1 MLRTTIH
8 EVVIGSN
15 VSLVQRVHPLNTFR
29 DCSIQAVSE
38 DADVQTLIRD
48 EMFKPFNLT
57 EQQFRFTIFVLSP
70 KKVILCML
78 FHHIV
83 MDGASLHIAVH
94 EVQRIVSG
102 GEQLLASPQ
111 PPQFVDLVE
120 KGGRE
125 DSRESARLRKWIDVL
140 ESAESCTVFC
150 QPCCSSID
158 HTIQYYLNTQQY
170 LQVPETTL
178 SAMKSARSSNVSPV
192 VFLAAAFAIA
202 LSKYTGTRDVV
213 FGMLSMNRSRQYGNM
228 IGCLANALPL
238 RVDFSK
244 SQTVDNLLKQVR
256 RNCGLILDGGIDL
269 AQLLSHVPCLQGGHT
284 HPGTSPLQA
293 FFSYYNIGQEMLSQT
308 LVLEGGIE
316 VMCDIQVPKPEH
328 THADLFFEAS
338 KNREDVFYWESRKF
352 VLSVSGVRTL
362 HDLMC
367 RAIEELAAQNF
378 TGPFQVSC
386 TVKPSGVGYSVAVG
400 KDTCGSTVPD
410 SHLFYIERFE
420 KKAAEI
426 PDCAAF
432 KHGSVTLTY
441 HEASV
446 TMGRIAAL
454 LWAKGVR
461 PGGHV
466 AVYLTHTPLLYLSI
480 LGVLKCAAAYVPIA
494 LQNTPQRIE
503 RILKRADAKFL
514 ISEESLLGTIP
525 SDWTEK
531 TFCIHPNSGALLTD
545 STTTLP
551 EITYHSD
558 QLFYIIFTSG
568 TTGEPKGVAITN
580 GNMRVTLNNF
590 QRLLTPD
597 DTRVTLASL
606 NVAFDAHVQ
615 DSLAPLLNG
624 ACVVVAKDITEI
636 PQGVT
641 YAAAAVSAASVVE
654 FPSSVRVLGVGG
666 EAFTQQCYE
675 NTKRIPKLINFYGP
689 TECTV
694 FATTNIVT
702 GSEQDI
708 SNIGKP
714 LPDVTVMVMD
724 ESKQL
729 VPVSHPGTLYIG
741 GPIVSA
747 VGYYNNPEQTE
758 KVFVP
763 NPLNPSETIYCTG
776 DCVRMLPDG
785 SLQFL
790 GRTDDQV
797 KLRGMRFQ
805 ILEVEQTLA
814 SCLQVSAAAA
824 FVRNQATPSAQL
836 IACVTPKSVS
846 AVAVLQYTSCHLP
859 SYMVPSVVVTL
870 DKMPLTKEGK
880 VDHKTLS
887 NIPLKAC
894 VNSED
899 QSPNQQP
906 SEIALKLAAIF
917 GRVLRIEEFPPTA
930 DFFSSGGHS
939 LLLFQLASLVNQQ
952 LHCNISISQIVQNTT
967 PMSLAD
973 AITSTRLQTG
983 RTNPYIPPETL
994 VHYHSEEVL
1003 QSHLK
1008 LKAKLQF
1015 QRTSKEPT
1023 EVLYPPNSPEEL
1035 PIFFI
1040 HAGVIGWSL
1049 PYVKLAQSLGRY
1061 SVAIQRTLDTPT
1073 SSLHDMSAFFVRAI
1087 MSTQPCGPYRLVG
1100 LCFGA
1105 FVVYK
1110 VAKQLS
1116 DAGERVELAVLIDNS
1131 PVHENRPNIFNRIG
1145 QPLPNTPAH
1154 PVHFFQQA
1162 LKLSF
1167 PPEVLQLNKED
1178 VNLEDLAAAIL
1189 TTYQW
1194 LLFSATDLMDAYLWF
1209 ISYIRCC
1216 LDNYSLQP
1224 CPTME
1229 NCLLIRNK
1237 EHPLFASHDYGLLQL
1252 VNSNSLSVVIA
1263 PREIDVGEMNA
1274 NKTLDFV
1281 TSVIELYVDE

>member
-1 MLRTTIH
+1 MLRTTVH
-8 EVVIGSN
+8 EVVVGSS
-15 VSLVQRVHPLNTFR
+15 VSLVQRVHPPNTFE
-29 DCSIQAVSE
+29 DCNIQAVSE
-38 DADVQTLIRD
+38 DSDVLALIRD

-70 KKVILCML
+70 EKLILCMS

-83 MDGASLHIAVH
+83 MDGASLHIAVQ

-102 GEQLLASPQ
+102 GKQESTSPQ

-120 KGGRE
+120 KVGRE
-125 DSRESARLRKWIDVL
+125 DSARLQRWIDLL
-140 ESAESCTVFC
+140 ESAECCTTFG
-150 QPCCSSID
+150 QPCHSRIG
-158 HTIQYYLNTQQY
+158 HTVQYYLNTQQY
-170 LQVPETTL
+170 LQVPEKAL
-178 SAMKSARSSNVSPV
+178 SAMKAARTNNVSPV

-202 LSKYTGTRDVV
+202 LCRYTGTRDIV
-213 FGMLSMNRSRQYGNM
+213 FGMLSMNRNRQYGNV
-228 IGCLANALPL
+228 IGCLANALPM
-238 RVDFSK
+238 RVNFNK
-244 SQTVDNLLKQVR
+244 SHTLDDLFKQVR

-269 AQLLSHVPCLQGGHT
+269 AELLSHIPCLQGGHT
-284 HPGTSPLQA
+284 PPGASPLQV
-293 FFSYYNIGQEMLSQT
+293 FFSYYNVGQEKLSQI
-308 LVLEGGIE
+308 LKLEGGVE
-316 VMCDIQVPKPEH
+316 VTCDIQVPKPEH

-338 KNREDVFYWESRKF
+338 KNREDLFYWESRKL
-352 VLSVSGVRTL
+352 VLSVSNVHTL
-362 HDLMC
+362 HGLMC
-367 RAIEELAAQNF
+367 QAIEELAAQNF
-378 TGPFQVSC
+378 TGPFQVAC
-386 TVKPSGVGYSVAVG
+386 TIKPSAVEYSVAVG
-400 KDTCGSTVPD
+400 KDMSGSTVPD

-432 KHGSVTLTY
+432 KHGGVTLTY

-446 TMGRIAAL
+446 TMGKISAL
-454 LWAKGVR
+454 LWERGVR
-461 PGGHV
+461 PGDHV
-466 AVYLTHTPLLYLSI
+466 AVYLTRTPQLYLSI
-480 LGVLKCAAAYVPIA
+480 LGVLKCGAAYVPIA
-494 LQNTPQRIE
+494 LQNTPQRIVG
-503 RILKRADAKFL
+503 ILKHADAKFL
-514 ISEESLLGTIP
+514 ITEESLLQAVPG
-525 SDWTEK
+525 DWTDK
-531 TFCIHPNSGALLTD
+531 TLCIHPNCRALLTD
-545 STTTLP
+545 STTTPP

-568 TTGEPKGVAITN
+568 TTGEPKGIAITN

-624 ACVVVAKDITEI
+624 ACVVVTKDITEI
-636 PQGVT
+636 PQGIT

-654 FPSSVRVLGVGG
+654 FPCSMCVLGVGG

-675 NTKRIPKLINFYGP
+675 KTKRIPRVINFYGP

-714 LPDVTVMVMD
+714 LPDVTVMVLD

-741 GPIVSA
+741 GPIVSSL
-747 VGYYNNPEQTE
+747 GYYNDPEQTK
-758 KVFVP
+758 KVFIT
-763 NPLNPSETIYCTG
+763 NPLDPSETIYCTG

-785 SLQFL
+785 CLQFL

-797 KLRGMRFQ
+797 KLRGMRFR

-814 SCLQVSAAAA
+814 SCQNVSAAAA

-846 AVAVLQYTSCHLP
+846 SQAVLQYASCHLP

-870 DKMPLTKEGK
+870 NKFPLTKEGK
-880 VDHKTLS
+880 VDRKTLS
-887 NIPLKAC
+887 NVPLKAC
-894 VNSED
+894 VNSEG

-906 SEIALKLAAIF
+906 SEITLKLAAIF
-917 GRVLRIEEFPPTA
+917 GRVLGIEDFPPNA
-930 DFFSSGGHS
+930 DFFMSGGHS
-939 LLLFQLASLVNQQ
+939 LLIFQLVSLVNQQ
-952 LHCNISISQIVQNTT
+952 LHCNINISHILQNTT

-973 AITSTRLQTG
+973 AITSTLHQPG
-983 RTNPYIPPETL
+983 RNNPYIPPETL
-994 VHYHSEEVL
+994 VHYHSEDVL

-1008 LKAKLQF
+1008 LKAKLEF

-1035 PIFFI
+1035 PIFFV

-1049 PYVKLAQSLGRY
+1049 PYIKLAQSLGRY
-1061 SVAIQRTLDTPT
+1061 SIAIQRTPDTPT
-1073 SSLHDMSAFFVRAI
+1073 SSLQDTSAFFVRAI
-1087 MSTQPCGPYRLVG
+1087 TSTQPCGPYRLVG
-1100 LCFGA
+1100 LCFGV
-1105 FVVYK
+1105 FLVYEIS
-1110 VAKQLS
+1110 KQLL
-1116 DAGERVELAVLIDNS
+1116 DAGERVELTILIGNS
-1131 PVHENRPNIFNRIG
+1131 PVHENRPNVFNQVG

-1178 VNLEDLAAAIL
+1178 VNLEDLAATIL
-1189 TTYQW
+1189 TTYNW
-1194 LLFSATDLMDAYLWF
+1194 LPFNVTDLKDAYLWF
-1209 ISYIRCC
+1209 FSYIRCC
-1216 LDNYSLQP
+1216 LDGYSPQP
-1224 CPTME
+1224 SPTIE
-1229 NCLLIRNK
+1229 NCLLIRSK
-1237 EHPLFASHDYGLLQL
+1237 EHQLFTSHDYGLLQL
-1252 VNSNSLSVVIA
+1252 INSDSLSVITA
-1263 PREIDVGEMNA
+1263 PREIDVGELSA
-1274 NKTLDFV
+1274 SKTLDFI
-1281 TSVIELYVDE
+1281 TSVVKLYMDK